1 MKKNLSLIIN
11 LVLLI
16 AVGVLFI
23 LVIGNKK
30 ACNSANTSLAND
42 STKQNIT
49 LPIAYLNVDSLLLNY
64 EFAKVSNEA
73 LIKKQENSRLTLNT
87 KAKQLQREMEDFQRK
102 LQAQAFLSRERAE
115 KAQANIV
122 KKQQKLQRTEA
133 RLTQQLMQEQ
143 QKMSEQLRD
152 TINNFL
158 KIYNKDKKFEVIIS
172 NTANDNI
179 LLANK
184 KYDITKEVI
193 KALNK
198 RYKK

>member
-11 LVLLI
+11 LVLLV
-16 AVGVLFI
+16 AVGVLFV
-23 LVIGNKK
+23 LVLGNKK
-30 ACNSANTSLAND
+30 ACDTANTAFQND
-42 STKQNIT
+42 STRQNIT

-87 KAKQLQREMEDFQRK
+87 RAKRLQREMEDFQRK

-115 KAQANIV
+115 KAQANII
-122 KKQQKLQRTEA
+122 KKQQKLQQTEA

-158 KIYNKDKKFEVIIS
+158 KIYNKDKRFELIIS

-179 LLANK
+179 LQADK
-184 KYDITKEVI
+184 KYDITQEVI